1 MSGTIRNWER
11 WSEIDEVRLPETE
24 LGVWMFEKML
34 SIRVLEVVLILVG
47 WTICDRNICEE
58 SESKNS
64 FVDACH
70 ISKGQHWSH
79 QEEKPIYFP

>member
-1 MSGTIRNWER
+1 
-11 WSEIDEVRLPETE
+11 
-24 LGVWMFEKML
+24 MFEKML

-70 ISKGQHWSH
+70 ISKGQH
-79 QEEKPIYFP
+79 

>member
-1 MSGTIRNWER
+1 MSGTIRNWGR

-47 WTICDRNICEE
+47 WTICGRNICEE
-58 SESKNS
+58 SKSKNS
-64 FVDACH
+64 FAGACLL
-70 ISKGQHWSH
+70 KN
-79 QEEKPIYFP
+79 IYN